1 MQNIK
6 KALLFGIAAFC
17 VGGAV
22 YKRSIRMPWQE
33 YAQYARRMAELDD
46 AIARNELEGNR
57 IDGKIIVFP
66 PKSESVE
73 ERYHVFLRLNRRKS
87 RNTIR
92 GEIERME
99 QRLQESKQ
107 YRGAPK
113 EELNVEWAEPDRE
126 PGDP

>member
-1 MQNIK
+1 MKGIK
-6 KALLFGIAAFC
+6 KALLLGVAAIC
-17 VGGAV
+17 VGGAA

-46 AIARNELEGNR
+46 AIGRNELDGNR
-57 IDGKIIVFP
+57 IDGKVIVFP

-73 ERYHVFLRLNRRKS
+73 ERYHFFLKLNRRKS

-99 QRLQESKQ
+99 QRLEESKQ
-107 YRGAPK
+107 YENAPK
-113 EELNVEWAEPDRE
+113 EDLEVEWVGADRK
-126 PGDP
+126 PCDP

>member
-1 MQNIK
+1 MKGIK
-6 KALLFGIAAFC
+6 KALLLGVAAIC
-17 VGGAV
+17 VGGAA

-46 AIARNELEGNR
+46 AIGRNELDGNR
-57 IDGKIIVFP
+57 IDGKVIVFP

-73 ERYHVFLRLNRRKS
+73 ERYHFFLKLNRRKS

-99 QRLQESKQ
+99 QRLEESKQ
-107 YRGAPK
+107 YENAPK
-113 EELNVEWAEPDRE
+113 EDLEVEWVGADQKPC
-126 PGDP
+126 DP

>member
-46 AIARNELEGNR
+46 TIGRNELEGNR
-57 IDGKIIVFP
+57 IDGKIIAFP

-99 QRLQESKQ
+99 RRLQESKQ